1 MPVATP
7 PRQQPPEPVRDAPGT
22 SSALGVLALTLGIV
36 SLLTSVVFGG
46 FYLGVPAIVLGVLG
60 VRQVAAGRAGGRGKA
75 LTGISLGAIALLVST
90 LLVGGLFMFMYS
102 PAGKCAIAAGDDP
115 QKVRQCVGAR

>member
-1 MPVATP
+1 M
-7 PRQQPPEPVRDAPGT
+7 
-22 SSALGVLALTLGIV
+22 LALLLGIV

-60 VRQVAAGRAGGRGKA
+60 IRQVAAGRARGRGKA
-75 LTGISLGAIALLVST
+75 LAGITLGAMALLVST
-90 LLVGGLFMFMYS
+90 LLVGGLFLFMYS
-102 PAGKCAIAAGDDP
+102 PAGKCAAAAGDNP